1 MIIVV
6 DDEDAIMVVID
17 RDPAWMIEL
26 AWSVSSLAERGHE
39 REAFVVVII
48 TREYLHSMIVAI
60 SNHQETSMMIERQAS
75 RFIEQAI
82 VVALLDGAN
91 RAHDSSIDIIMV
103 RLVEMV
109 AHDCITRTAATKI
122 STSKRTILT
131 RPRMRCW
138 FVVGVDSQA
147 LGVLACAREQVTM
160 HMPIPFA

>member
-39 REAFVVVII
+39 REAFIIII

-60 SNHQETSMMIERQAS
+60 SNHQEISMMVERQAS
-75 RFIEQAI
+75 RFVERAI

-91 RAHDSSIDIIMV
+91 RDLDSSIDVVMV

-109 AHDCITRTAATKI
+109 AHDCISNSTAATKI
-122 STSKRTILT
+122 STDTAR
-131 RPRMRCW
+131 
-138 FVVGVDSQA
+138 DSHD
-147 LGVLACAREQVTM
+147 RE
-160 HMPIPFA
+160 